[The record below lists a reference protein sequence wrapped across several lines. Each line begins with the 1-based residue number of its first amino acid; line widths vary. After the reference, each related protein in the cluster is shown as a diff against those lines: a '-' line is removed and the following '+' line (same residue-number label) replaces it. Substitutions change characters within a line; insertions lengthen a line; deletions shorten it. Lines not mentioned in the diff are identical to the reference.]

1 MGCHQTQTTKH
12 KDCQILETFALYR
25 CLSLETY
32 MFRFFSMRLSSG
44 RRMFALLVLG
54 LMMVATRVE
63 AQNIIGLNIQ
73 GPFLIGVSNAITYIM
88 NLTNQ
93 MGFTLTITATNT
105 MSGTEFQ
112 MGPATTS
119 QGTNSVGSSN
129 VVFNL
134 GSMTN
139 LQVVT
144 MTMSVTPTSVGYLTN
159 LPSAA
164 TNGVFFGF
172 ASNFVVQV
180 TNAMPVAD
188 LAVAMTGPASQVFTN
203 DWMVYGVNVTNL
215 GPSTASS
222 VYLTNALPTNVAY
235 KSVSPAL
242 TRLGSGSNVVF
253 NLGTLASGAF
263 TNLQLTV
270 QPTNAGTW
278 TFSSVVSTNSVLDPN
293 PTNNSASINVAVS
306 NFLSYP
312 GQLTATI
319 VPTQK
324 FNQLSGRLE
333 QSIVLSNAGP
343 TSVDSAR
350 VTVTG
355 LTNWLSNATGTN
367 NGNPFVTYASALTNG
382 QGGAYLLLQFYP
394 NQNSFP
400 FTNSQLRADGV
411 TMPNLAPAP
420 SGLMPTNILLMA
432 RLPSGGVFLEFPT
445 LTNRAFTVEYS
456 SNLVNWLAAQP
467 ITVTPANYTAWI
479 DYGPPETVSHPT
491 NTPMRFYRVFL
502 NP

>member
-1 MGCHQTQTTKH
+1 
-12 KDCQILETFALYR
+12 
-25 CLSLETY
+25 
-32 MFRFFSMRLSSG
+32 MFRFFSMRISSG
-44 RRMFALLVLG
+44 LRTFALLVLG
-54 LMMVATRVE
+54 LMVVATRVE

-73 GPFLIGVSNAITYIM
+73 GPFSIGVSNAITYIM

-172 ASNFVVQV
+172 ATNFVVQV
-180 TNAMPVAD
+180 TNAIPVAD
-188 LAVAMTGPASQVFTN
+188 LTVAMTGPASQVFTN

-215 GPSTASS
+215 GPGTAPS
-222 VYLTNALPTNVAY
+222 VLLTNTLPPGVGF

-253 NLGTLASGAF
+253 NLGMLASGAF
-263 TNLQLTV
+263 TNLHLTV
-270 QPTNAGTW
+270 QPTNAGTL
-278 TFSSVVSTNSVLDPN
+278 TFVSVVGTNGIFDPN
-293 PTNNSASINVAVS
+293 SANNLTNISVNVS
-306 NFLSYP
+306 NFLSNP
-312 GQLTATI
+312 GQLTTTI
-319 VPTQK
+319 VSTQQ

-333 QSIVLSNAGP
+333 QNIVLSNAGP

-350 VTVTG
+350 VIVTG
-355 LTNWLSNATGTN
+355 LTNRLSNAMGTN
-367 NGNPFVTYASALTNG
+367 NGNPYVTYASTLTNG

-394 NQNSFP
+394 NQSAFP
-400 FTNSQLRADGV
+400 FTNSQMQAEGV
-411 TMPNLAPAP
+411 TMPDLAPAA

-432 RLPSGGVFLEFPT
+432 RLPSGGIFLEFPS
-445 LTNRAFTVEYS
+445 LTNRAYTVEYS
-456 SNLVNWLAAQP
+456 SNLLNWLAAQP
-467 ITVTPANYTAWI
+467 LTVTPANYTSWI
-479 DYGPPETVSHPT
+479 DYGPPTTVSHPT

>member
-1 MGCHQTQTTKH
+1 
-12 KDCQILETFALYR
+12 
-25 CLSLETY
+25 
-32 MFRFFSMRLSSG
+32 MFRFFSMRISSG
-44 RRMFALLVLG
+44 LRTFALLVLG
-54 LMMVATRVE
+54 LMVVATRVE

-73 GPFLIGVSNAITYIM
+73 GPFSIGVSNVITYIM

-203 DWMVYGVNVTNL
+203 DWMVYGVSVTNL
-215 GPSTASS
+215 GPGAATG
-222 VYLTNALPTNVAY
+222 VFLTNTLPPGVGF
-235 KSVSPAL
+235 KSVSPVF
-242 TRLGSGSNVVF
+242 TRLGSGSNVIF

-263 TNLQLTV
+263 ANLYLTV
-270 QPTNAGTW
+270 QPTNAGTL
-278 TFSSVVSTNSVLDPN
+278 TFVSVVSTNSVLDLN
-293 PTNNSASINVAVS
+293 PTNNSAFIIMAVS
-306 NFLSYP
+306 NFLP
-312 GQLTATI
+312 GQLVAYTNSAQ
-319 VPTQK
+319 VPNGQV
-324 FNQLSGRLE
+324 GYLE
-333 QSIVLSNAGP
+333 QAIVVSNAGS
-343 TSVDSAR
+343 TTVAAAR
-350 VTVTG
+350 VIVTG
-355 LTNWLSNATGTN
+355 LTNRLVNAVGTN
-367 NGNPFVTYASALTNG
+367 DGNPFVVYSAALDTN
-382 QGGAYLLLQFYP
+382 QSVSLLLQFYP
-394 NQNSFP
+394 NRTP
-400 FTNSQLRADGV
+400 FAFGNAQLHPVEV
-411 TMPNLAPAP
+411 TPLDLTPPANL
-420 SGLMPTNILLMA
+420 SSNVNFTGIFQM
-432 RLPSGGVFLEFPT
+432 PSGGMLLEFPT
-445 LTNRAFTVEYS
+445 LMNRTYTVEYS
-456 SNLVNWLAAQP
+456 SNLLSTNWLAVQP
-467 ITVTPANYTAWI
+467 AIVAPANYTFWI
-479 DYGPPETVSHPT
+479 DYGPPATLSQPT
-491 NTPMRFYRVFL
+491 NSAMRFYRVFL